1 MIYLFDDNS
10 HSQMSENYGINY
22 ITELPKYKDI
32 ITHFE
37 KHSDTEGYA
46 FLDNATAVF
55 IHDSFPN
62 GSDYSNLEH
71 KLRIIAEAKRKKKP
85 YVVFSNSSDFTMTT
99 YDKVIPDSIK
109 TIKKDRFYYNLLSF
123 LNYLK
128 QGKVFKIDVLAIG
141 EHYEKEKTIIIR
153 DKLSKFLLE
162 RGEHFNYERDIE
174 DGGEYYKLLK
184 ELFFFAYSENFEQ
197 KFAEFDTDSFERNIT
212 VKDFKTFIMSLTKK
226 IISKYNEQ

>member
-10 HSQMSENYGINY
+10 HNQMSENYGINY
-22 ITELPKYKDI
+22 INELPKYEDI
-32 ITHFE
+32 ITYFK

-55 IHDSFPN
+55 VHDSFPN
-62 GSDYSNLEH
+62 GEEYSNFEH
-71 KLRIIAEAKRKKKP
+71 KLRIIAEAKRKKIP

-99 YDKVIPDSIK
+99 YDSTIPNSIK
-109 TIKKDRFYYNLLSF
+109 TIKKDRFYYNLLNF

-128 QGKVFKIDVLAIG
+128 QGKNFKIEVLAIG
-141 EHYEKEKTIIIR
+141 EYYEKEKTIIIR

-162 RGEHFNYERDIE
+162 RGEYFNYERDIE

-184 ELFFFAYSENFEQ
+184 ELFFFAYPESSEE
-197 KFAEFDTDSFERNIT
+197 KFAEFDAAAFHKNIT
-212 VKDFKTFIMSLTKK
+212 SKDFKIYINILAKE
-226 IISKYNEQ
+226 IISKDNE

>member
-32 ITHFE
+32 ITHFP

-71 KLRIIAEAKRKKKP
+71 KLRIIAEAKRKKIP

-99 YDKVIPDSIK
+99 YDSVIRNSIK
-109 TIKKDRFYYNLLSF
+109 TIKKDRFYFNLLNF

-128 QGKVFKIDVLAIG
+128 QGKNFKIEVLAIG
-141 EHYEKEKTIIIR
+141 EYYEKEKALIIR
-153 DKLSKFLLE
+153 DKLSKFLLQQ
-162 RGEHFNYERDIE
+162 GENFNYERDIE
-174 DGGEYYKLLK
+174 EGGEYYKLLK
-184 ELFFFAYSENFEQ
+184 ELFFFAYSESFEQ
-197 KFAEFDTDSFERNIT
+197 KFAEFDASAFDNNIT
-212 VKDFKTFIMSLTKK
+212 SKDFKIFINSLTKE
-226 IISKYNEQ
+226 IISKDNE